1 MKSFFNIIIYSDF
14 EITEDNIHQ
23 ALDNGIKCS
32 EGSHF
37 KILVNKH
44 DKTIIEAL
52 QDECNMKA
60 KVIAELLEK
69 IRNCCNSTNKERL

>member
-14 EITEDNIHQ
+14 EITEDNISQ
-23 ALDNGIKCS
+23 AINNGLKCS

-37 KILVNKH
+37 KIMVDKH

-52 QDECNMKA
+52 QAECNIKA
-60 KVIAELLEK
+60 DIIGELLEK
-69 IRNCCNSTNKERL
+69 K

>member
-14 EITEDNIHQ
+14 EITEDNIRQ
-23 ALDNGIKCS
+23 AINNGIKCS

-37 KILVNKH
+37 KIMVDKH

-52 QDECNMKA
+52 QNECNTKA
-60 KVIAELLEK
+60 DIISELLEK
-69 IRNCCNSTNKERL
+69 HKELL

>member
-14 EITEDNIHQ
+14 EITEDNIRQ
-23 ALDNGIKCS
+23 AINNGIKCS

-37 KILVNKH
+37 KIMVNKN

-52 QDECNMKA
+52 QDECNAKA
-60 KVIAELLEK
+60 DIIGELLEK
-69 IRNCCNSTNKERL
+69 NKELL